1 MIVSIV
7 TPVLNGGRYFRD
19 CIESVKAE
27 TPSGIL
33 VEHLIIDGG
42 SADGSVE
49 LAEALGLR
57 VLRKNE
63 TGFTW
68 RLNLGFRAA
77 KGELIGFLGA
87 DDVLLA
93 GAVEAVVEAYR
104 RSRRRWLVGG
114 HRWISA
120 DGQSLGDLRA
130 PPRWMTLA
138 AYAALDWPVISPLA
152 TYMNREFFL
161 QLGGYDERYR
171 VAQDF
176 ELYARALH
184 REPFERVARLLAC
197 ARKHGQNYSEIHK
210 ECGVHEVRAI
220 RESLGLRNGFNWS
233 LNRYAMKAWFNL
245 TNPKWCARKLVDRAR
260 LRSGMAQV
268 L

>member
-7 TPVLNGGRYFRD
+7 TPVLNGRRYFRD
-19 CIESVKAE
+19 CIESVKAQ
-27 TPSGIL
+27 TSSGIL
-33 VEHLIIDGG
+33 VEHLIVDGG

-49 LAEALGLR
+49 LAEALGLS

-63 TGFTW
+63 TGLPW

-93 GAVEAVVEAYR
+93 GAIETVVEVYR

-120 DGQSLGDLRA
+120 DGQSLGELRA
-130 PPRWMTLA
+130 PPRWMSLS
-138 AYAALDWPVISPLA
+138 AYAALDWTVISPVS
-152 TYMNREFFL
+152 TYINREFFL
-161 QLGGYDERYR
+161 QLGGFNERYP
-171 VAQDF
+171 VAHDF
-176 ELYARALH
+176 DLYARALH
-184 REPFERVARLLAC
+184 QEPFERVARPLAC
-197 ARKHGQNYSEIHK
+197 ARRHGQNYSTVHK
-210 ECGVHEVRAI
+210 ECGDREVRAI
-220 RESLGLRNGFNWS
+220 RESLGLRNGFTSS

-245 TNPKWCARKLVDRAR
+245 SNPKWCAGKLVDSAR
-260 LRSGMAQV
+260 FRSGMAQG